1 MNTLTFVSDH
11 KPTTLRWLKSISI
24 AASLFI
30 FANVANAGYSVLSG
44 IPITQ
49 GQMRLNERDFET
61 VKAATPKASPTVWKR
76 HTSFPCQKTAQL
88 TRIRFKSANAS

>member
-1 MNTLTFVSDH
+1 MNTLTFESDH

-30 FANVANAGYSVLSG
+30 FANVASAGYSVLSG

-49 GQMRLNERDFET
+49 GQNATERTRFRN
-61 VKAATPKASPTVWKR
+61 SQSR
-76 HTSFPCQKTAQL
+76 NAQ
-88 TRIRFKSANAS
+88 RES